1 MKKPEILLKDGP
13 DNEVFDPKKKLQVK
27 QTLKVGKY
35 FQKNTFISLFDLL
48 LYPTLGSTIIPTDIP
63 ITFNQISG

>member
-35 FQKNTFISLFDLL
+35 FQKNTFISLFCCF
-48 LYPTLGSTIIPTDIP
+48 YPTLGSTIIPTDIP